1 MHCTVDSPLVSLER
15 QSLHGFSTLVGAVMV
30 TFQFSILCTLLL
42 KYYIP
47 LLLILIIYLLANT
60 L

>member
-15 QSLHGFSTLVGAVMV
+15 QSLHGFSTLV